1 MEKFPH
7 LKFVQK
13 VIGKPRLYGGGETSE
28 RTAKNKDNRQGH
40 SNFLFNKTGNIKKDW
55 NTMLSERKEQGLAP
69 IDSEVVPIFLQIN
82 PDILTNDFDLKQFG
96 IEIISEEENGFI
108 IGASLDKLQSLEEKI
123 NGFIESKHG
132 TGKIAEF
139 WEIIEGD
146 DTNWKAEHILSEELL
161 SKWPNIDDNDIFLLE
176 VSIAFDKPIGK
187 EPDPEKQGGVARLEK
202 YRNQLIERDNLL
214 MDREEN
220 FENFIKHYGELKSSI
235 IHLSDSF
242 GCEVEINGKGLKDL
256 VQNYPFVFDVSEVEE
271 VGGVDGNVKEG
282 EDTDFNILPPEVGSP
297 EIGVIDSG
305 IMEGHKYLAPAI
317 IKDNSKSYIEDDTS
331 TADKVL
337 GGGHGTKVAGAIL
350 YPYGISEIDADYKLP
365 CFVRN
370 LRVLNQDNALV
381 NKFPAELMMKIVE
394 ENKDCSIFNL
404 SINSKVPFRKKHMS
418 LWAATIDSLIHDNRI
433 LFIISTGNVVK
444 PDIRN
449 YINNGVPYPDYLDKP
464 FCGLANPAQSSFGLV
479 VGSINHASFEDEN
492 WFSLGNDYDVSGF
505 SRVGSG
511 IWEHIKP
518 DIVEFGGGLIQSKN
532 GINSIRENE
541 ITSTELIRSTLHG
554 GNAYG
559 KDTVGTSFATPK
571 VSHIVAQLLKI
582 YPDEDI
588 SLIKSL
594 VVQGSR
600 LPNDFFLNP
609 TNRSIKHFGYGLPS
623 IERVTNNNEQRIT
636 FYNTDS
642 IAAEEGKIYSLKIP
656 ESLRNQA
663 DEYDVLI
670 EVTLS
675 YTAKVR
681 RTRQKTKS
689 YLATWLDW
697 TSSYLGESQENFTKR
712 VVKEIENKEIQTPE
726 SVERDI
732 IPWKIR
738 ENKDWGTVEGFSRNN
753 STVQKDWAIIKS
765 YDLPEELSFS
775 VRGHKSW
782 DKNFEPVPFAIVVSV
797 EVLNENIDVYE
808 SIRIENEIELPV
820 EI

>member
-40 SNFLFNKTGNIKKDW
+40 SNFLFNKTCNIKKDW

-69 IDSEVVPIFLQIN
+69 IDSDVVPIFLQIN
-82 PDILTNDFDLKQFG
+82 PDILTSDFDLKQFG

-146 DTNWKAEHILSEELL
+146 DSNWKAEHILSEELL

-187 EPDPEKQGGVARLEK
+187 EPDPEKQGGVARLEN
-202 YRNQLIERDNLL
+202 YRNQLIERDDLL

-220 FENFIKHYGELKSSI
+220 FENFINHYGELKSSI

-256 VQNYPFVFDVSEVEE
+256 VLNYPFVFDISEVEK
-271 VGGVDGNVKEG
+271 VGGVDGNVKER

-365 CFVRN
+365 CFIRN

-449 YINNGVPYPDYLDKP
+449 YVNNGVPYPDYLDKP
-464 FCGLANPAQSSFGLV
+464 FCALANPAQSSFGLV
-479 VGSINHASFEDEN
+479 VGSINHAYFEDEN

-518 DIVEFGGGLIQSKN
+518 DVVEFGGGLIQSKN

-571 VSHIVAQLLKI
+571 VSHIVAQLRKI

-588 SLIKSL
+588 TLIKSL

-600 LPNDFFLNP
+600 LPKNFFLNP

-623 IERVTNNNEQRIT
+623 IERVTNNNKQRIT

-656 ESLRNQA
+656 ESLRSQA

-697 TSSYLGESQENFTKR
+697 TSSYLGESQENFIKR
-712 VVKEIENKEIQTPE
+712 VVKEIEDQEIQIPE
-726 SVERDI
+726 NVERNI

-765 YDLPEELSFS
+765 FDLPEELSFS

-782 DKNFEPVPFAIVVSV
+782 DKNFEPVPFAIVVSI